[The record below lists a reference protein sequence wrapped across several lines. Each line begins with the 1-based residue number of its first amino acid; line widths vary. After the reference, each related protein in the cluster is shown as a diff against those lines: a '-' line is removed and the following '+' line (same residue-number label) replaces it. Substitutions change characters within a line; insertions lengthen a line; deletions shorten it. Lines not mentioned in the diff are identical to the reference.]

1 MISHHA
7 ALIYTMVLVS
17 AADSDMSDAEIRAI
31 GEIVSYLPVF
41 QDYQPETLPKTA
53 EACAEML
60 EMEDGLEKI
69 LDLVKQSLPVKLRET
84 AYALACDVAV
94 ADAEMNQ
101 EKLRVLE
108 LIRHKLE
115 IDRLVSAAI
124 ERGARARFRQA

>member
-31 GEIVSYLPVF
+31 GEIVSYLPIF
-41 QDYQPETLPKTA
+41 RDYEPGNLPNTA
-53 EACAEML
+53 EACAELL
-60 EMEDGLEKI
+60 EMDDGLEKT
-69 LDLVKQSLPVKLRET
+69 LDLVKQSLPAKLRET

-124 ERGARARFRQA
+124 ERGARARYRVA

>member
-1 MISHHA
+1 MISTQA
-7 ALIYTMVLVS
+7 ALIYAMVLVS
-17 AADSDMSDAEIRAI
+17 AADQDMSDAELRAI
-31 GEIVSYLPVF
+31 GEIVNYLPVF
-41 QDYQPETLPKTA
+41 ADYDPRLLPNTA

-60 EMEDGLEKI
+60 EMPDGLDKV
-69 LDLVKQSLPVKLRET
+69 LDLVRQSLPGKLRET

-94 ADAEMNQ
+94 ADIEMNQ

-124 ERGARARFRQA
+124 ERGAVARYRRV